1 MFVTAVRPTS
11 RRALLGCLVGAIFLV
26 MSFMAV
32 KDMNDKLTLMTVSN
46 ANYQKMTDTLTD
58 KTQRLETEV
67 KNAKQGHRSDVDSFD
82 KERKQLEAKLSK
94 VKRSLE
100 SVEATNKA
108 LKKEMSEAAKR
119 QKAELDQAEE
129 HINKVQRANQDL
141 QHAKSEREKELR
153 EQIRQLASDK
163 DRCKSQ
169 YDALYQQFMN
179 VQQEP
184 KVQTEPVPRSG
195 SLATNAD
202 AVNNNAPQP
211 SSAKPPQARQLSM
224 PEAAAPPAAAAN
236 ILASQTANSLSAAN
250 MPHLSSPTPTGA
262 VVELPRSGASQ
273 ASAAV
278 SLPNVLQ
285 NGGGAHSDVLEAPA
299 APPLAFKAAA
309 PLQQPKRLPIGSLGG
324 AGRGVNLDQ
333 EVDHDSQDNPELS
346 RLAADAAGAG
356 GGADFV
362 EEPDDNA
369 DGVLSNPRKDQLED
383 GDGGNNDVEVL
394 GVNKEYD
401 ANEPEMGQENNGDND
416 DDLFNDHQE
425 MEPVLRQQRP
435 RNHLGVDGA
444 GQWRH
449 RPAAQPQFV
458 QQRLQ
463 AIQQPHH
470 IQHQQQYYI
479 QPPQQF
485 HPAYRGRGL

>member
-1 MFVTAVRPTS
+1 
-11 RRALLGCLVGAIFLV
+11 
-26 MSFMAV
+26 
-32 KDMNDKLTLMTVSN
+32 
-46 ANYQKMTDTLTD
+46 
-58 KTQRLETEV
+58 
-67 KNAKQGHRSDVDSFD
+67 
-82 KERKQLEAKLSK
+82 
-94 VKRSLE
+94 
-100 SVEATNKA
+100 
-108 LKKEMSEAAKR
+108 
-119 QKAELDQAEE
+119 
-129 HINKVQRANQDL
+129 
-141 QHAKSEREKELR
+141 
-153 EQIRQLASDK
+153 
-163 DRCKSQ
+163 
-169 YDALYQQFMN
+169 
-179 VQQEP
+179 
-184 KVQTEPVPRSG
+184 
-195 SLATNAD
+195 
-202 AVNNNAPQP
+202 
-211 SSAKPPQARQLSM
+211 
-224 PEAAAPPAAAAN
+224 
-236 ILASQTANSLSAAN
+236 
-250 MPHLSSPTPTGA
+250 
-262 VVELPRSGASQ
+262 
-273 ASAAV
+273 
-278 SLPNVLQ
+278 LPNLLL
-285 NGGGAHSDVLEAPA
+285 NSGGVHSDVLEAPA

-369 DGVLSNPRKDQLED
+369 DGVLSNPRNDQFED

-401 ANEPEMGQENNGDND
+401 ANETGLGNNVDND
-416 DDLFNDHQE
+416 EDLFNDHQE

-449 RPAAQPQFV
+449 QPAQPQFV

-470 IQHQQQYYI
+470 IQQQYYI